1 MDKKIASI
9 HPRKLARS
17 MAKANLNERHVT
29 GYNKER
35 KSATGMKIPS
45 IFARNWK
52 ELAVEASKPRN
63 KKGVRK

>member
-17 MAKANLNERHVT
+17 MAKAMIDS
-29 GYNKER
+29 NKIGR
-35 KSATGMKIPS
+35 YDWRG
-45 IFARNWK
+45 
-52 ELAVEASKPRN
+52 LAAEAAKPRK

>member
-1 MDKKIASI
+1 
-9 HPRKLARS
+9 

-45 IFARNWK
+45 IVARNWK